1 MVGSF
6 GDFEGENDSY
16 TTVVLASYQV
26 VYLYISDFN
35 RVYVISYQVSVVLK
49 FYHFG
54 KKKKYYHQENN
65 HSFNDALF
73 FRKITTWLFC

>member
-54 KKKKYYHQENN
+54 KKNIII
-65 HSFNDALF
+65 
-73 FRKITTWLFC
+73 RKTIIHLMMRYFSGK